1 MNQKFETI
9 ALHAGQKADT
19 DTLSR
24 AVPIHRTSAYLF
36 KDSAHA
42 ANLFALKE
50 LGYIYSRLNNPT
62 QDLLEQRIAAL
73 EGAPAALAIAS
84 GTSALFYAFINVCE
98 QGDEIVSANNLYGG
112 TYTMLN
118 DILPQF
124 GIKTTFVDPS
134 NPDNFKQA
142 ITSRTRAIFS
152 ETIGNP
158 ALDIVDFEAVGKIAK
173 EAKLPYIVDSTFTT
187 PYLFNPLQ
195 HGANIV
201 VHSLTKWINGHG
213 TGIGG
218 IVVDGGNFDWTDE
231 KFKLFNEPDNSY
243 HGLRYAHDL
252 GDLSPIAYA
261 MRMRLVPL
269 RNLGA
274 SISADNAW
282 LFIQGLETLSL
293 RMERHCDN
301 ALKVAEYLSNHP
313 KVSWVK
319 YPGLKTDSSYEL
331 ATKYL
336 KKGFGGMVV
345 FGVKGGLKEGQK
357 FAESMKLFSMLAN
370 VGDAKSLVIHP
381 ASTTHSQLNEKAQRD
396 GGISPEMVRLSIGI
410 EHIDDIIAD
419 IAQALEGI

>member
-9 ALHAGQKADT
+9 ALHAGQKVDT

-84 GTSALFYAFINVCE
+84 GTSALFYAFINICE

-158 ALDIVDFEAVGKIAK
+158 LDIVDFEAVGKIAK

-319 YPGLKTDSSYEL
+319 YPG
-331 ATKYL
+331 
-336 KKGFGGMVV
+336 
-345 FGVKGGLKEGQK
+345 
-357 FAESMKLFSMLAN
+357 
-370 VGDAKSLVIHP
+370 
-381 ASTTHSQLNEKAQRD
+381 
-396 GGISPEMVRLSIGI
+396 
-410 EHIDDIIAD
+410 
-419 IAQALEGI
+419 